1 MCRIAGIINPSL
13 PVEEISLWLQGMC
26 GAQKHGGP
34 DDEGLFMDEALHAG
48 FGHRRLS
55 LIDLSP
61 GGHQPMFYNNGRL
74 VITYNGELYNY
85 PELKEE
91 LTFLGYRFASTS
103 DTEVILAAVA
113 EWGTAAFKRFN
124 GMFAF
129 ALLNRDTATV
139 YLVRDAAGIKP
150 LYYSRLNNTLV
161 FASEVRAFG
170 QVPELCEENP
180 TWPVHFMAYGH
191 LPEPVTTLKH
201 VCPLPKGCFLT
212 YDILAQTTDCES
224 FTHFSYLEKLD
235 DREDVLKKVRHCL
248 QASVRRHLLSDA
260 PIGAFLSGGIDSSLI
275 SLLAG
280 TEVGG
285 YLNTL
290 SIYFREDVY
299 SEKKYQ
305 DIILQRLQGSHTGH
319 MLTGGEFTE
328 YLPAIMAAMDLP
340 SSDGIN
346 TWFISKYA
354 KEAGLKAV
362 LSGLGGDELFG
373 GYPSFERMEATIGL
387 QKLPNAA
394 LKAGRYSGLK
404 KLRRLAYLSL
414 PGIKGRYLFL
424 RGQFIPS
431 EIARQLGIEEE
442 QVWKTLNEHP
452 VLPDVDFLTPKNGAS
467 WMEMN
472 LYMQNQLL
480 RDSDVMS
487 MAHGIEIRVPFLDC
501 EFIRLAL
508 QISSDVKYAGEGKQ
522 LLIDAF
528 RDILPEPIY
537 NRPKMGFAFPF
548 KEWLAANEWVKAQ
561 VLASGKEAQ
570 KTYGL
575 FLNGQRHWSQ
585 VLTLLLAKNHRLETK
600 AALSYA

>member
-1 MCRIAGIINPSL
+1 MCRIAGIINDSL
-13 PVEEISLWLQGMC
+13 PTEELTGHVKAMC
-26 GAQKHGGP
+26 QSQKHGGP
-34 DDEGLFMDEALHAG
+34 DDEGLFVDEALHLG

-55 LIDLSP
+55 LIDLSL
-61 GGHQPMFYNNGRL
+61 GGHQPMFYNDGAL

-91 LTFLGYRFASTS
+91 LKYLGYHFSSAS
-103 DTEVILAAVA
+103 DTEVILAAFA
-113 EWGTAAFKRFN
+113 EWGPQAFKRFN

-129 ALLNRDTATV
+129 ALANRETKKV
-139 YLVRDAAGIKP
+139 YLVRDPAGIKP
-150 LYYSRLNNTLV
+150 LYYSSRDNNLV
-161 FASEVRAFG
+161 FASETKAFH
-170 QVPELCEENP
+170 QVTETSEENP
-180 TWPVHFMAYGH
+180 VWPVYFMAYGH
-191 LPEPVTTLKH
+191 LPEPVTTLRY
-201 VCPLPKGCFLT
+201 VSPLPKGFFLE
-212 YDILAQTTDCES
+212 YDIASKKIGLES
-224 FTHFSYLEKLD
+224 FTHFSYLEKLN
-235 DREDVLKKVRHCL
+235 DREEVLQKIRQSLKAAVE
-248 QASVRRHLLSDA
+248 RHLLSDA

-280 TEVGG
+280 AHVKD

-305 DIILQRLQGSHTGH
+305 DIILHRLQCNHSGH
-319 MLTGGEFTE
+319 LLTGGEFTE
-328 YLPAIMAAMDLP
+328 ALPAIMSAMDLP

-373 GYPSFERMEATIGL
+373 GYPSFERLQTAATL
-387 QKLPNAA
+387 QKMPNLG

-404 KLRRLAYLSL
+404 KFRRLAYLSL
-414 PGIKGRYLFL
+414 PGIKGKYLFL

-442 QVWKTLNEHP
+442 QVWKLLQDQP
-452 VLPDVDFLTPKNGAS
+452 SLPDVHFLTHKNQAS

-487 MAHGIEIRVPFLDC
+487 MAHGIEIRVPFLDS

-508 QISSDVKYAGEGKQ
+508 QISSNVKYAGEGKQ

-528 RDILPEPIY
+528 KDILPEAIY

-548 KEWLAANEWVKAQ
+548 KEWLAANAWVKDEIQSAN
-561 VLASGKEAQ
+561 KEAQ

-575 FLNGQRHWSQ
+575 FLKGQRHWSQ
-585 VLTLLLAKNHRLETK
+585 VLVLMLAKNHRPQKTLATTL
-600 AALSYA
+600 A

>member
-1 MCRIAGIINPSL
+1 MCRIAGIVNKAFPADEL
-13 PVEEISLWLQGMC
+13 TYFLKAMC

-34 DDEGLFMDEALHAG
+34 DDEGIFVEPSLALG

-61 GGHQPMFYNNGRL
+61 GGHQPMFYNDGDL
-74 VITYNGELYNY
+74 AITYNGELYNY

-91 LTFLGYRFASTS
+91 LRFLGHPFSSAS
-103 DTEVILAAVA
+103 DTEVILAAFA
-113 EWGTAAFKRFN
+113 EWGTAAFRRFN

-129 ALLNRDTATV
+129 ALFCRSQAKV

-150 LYYSRLNNTLV
+150 LYYSSRNNALT
-161 FASEVRAFG
+161 FASEVRAFR
-170 QVPELCEENP
+170 QLPVLNDEHPD
-180 TWPVHFMAYGH
+180 WPVHFMAYGH
-191 LPEPVTTLKH
+191 LPEPVTTLQH

-212 YDILAQTTDCES
+212 YDLTTCKCELES
-224 FTHFSYLEKLD
+224 FAHFSYLEKLSN
-235 DREDVLKKVRHCL
+235 REQALQKIREGL
-248 QASVRRHLLSDA
+248 QAAVRRHLLSDA

-280 TEVGG
+280 AESSTN
-285 YLNTL
+285 LNTL

-305 DIILQRLQGSHTGH
+305 DMVLQNLRCNHQGHL
-319 MLTGGEFTE
+319 LTAGDFTE
-328 YLPAIMAAMDLP
+328 ALPEIIDAMDLP

-354 KEAGLKAV
+354 REAGLKAV

-373 GYPSFERMEATIGL
+373 GYPSFERMKATASL
-387 QKLPNAA
+387 QKLPNAT
-394 LKAGRYSGLK
+394 LKAGRYSGVK
-404 KLRRLAYLSL
+404 KFRRLAYLSL
-414 PGIKGRYLFL
+414 PGTKGRYLFL

-431 EIARQLGIEEE
+431 EIARQLNASEE
-442 QVWKTLNEHP
+442 QVWKILAEQP
-452 VLPDVDFLTPKNGAS
+452 VLPNVDYLTLKNQAS

-487 MAHGIEIRVPFLDC
+487 MAHGLEIRVPFLDA

-508 QISSDVKYAGEGKQ
+508 QISSDVKYAGQGKQ

-528 RDILPEPIY
+528 KDVLPEGIY

-548 KEWLAANEWVKAQ
+548 KEWLAANTWVKEQ
-561 VLASGKEAQ
+561 MLSSGKEAQ
-570 KTYGL
+570 KTYRL

-585 VLTLLLAKNHRLETK
+585 VLVLMLAKNHRLEKK

>member
-1 MCRIAGIINPSL
+1 MCRIAGIINESIPLADLTRSL
-13 PVEEISLWLQGMC
+13 KAMC

-34 DDEGLFMDEALHAG
+34 DDEGLFADGALHAG
-48 FGHRRLS
+48 LGHRRLS

-61 GGHQPMFYNNGRL
+61 GGHQPMFYHDNKL

-91 LTFLGYRFASTS
+91 LKFLGYRFASAS
-103 DTEVILAAVA
+103 DTEVILAAFA
-113 EWGTAAFKRFN
+113 AWGTAAFKRFN

-129 ALLNRDTATV
+129 ALLNRETARL

-150 LYYSRLNNTLV
+150 LYYSTWGGNLV
-161 FASEVRAFG
+161 FASEVRAFKHL
-170 QVPELCEENP
+170 PALSEENP
-180 TWPVHFMAYGH
+180 GWPVYFMAYGH
-191 LPEPVTTLKH
+191 LPEPVTTLKY
-201 VCPLPKGCFLT
+201 VSPLPKGCFLE
-212 YDILAQTTDCES
+212 YDLLSKKKELES
-224 FTHFSYLEKLD
+224 FTHFSYLEKITS
-235 DREDVLKKVRHCL
+235 REEALQKIRTVL
-248 QASVRRHLLSDA
+248 QASVKRHLLSDA

-280 TEVGG
+280 AQVKD

-290 SIYFREDVY
+290 SIYFREDAY

-305 DIILQRLQGSHTGH
+305 DVILHRLQCNHTGH

-328 YLPAIMAAMDLP
+328 ALPEIVEAMDLP

-373 GYPSFERMEATIGL
+373 GYPSFERMKAATVL
-387 QKLPNAA
+387 QKLPNAT
-394 LKAGRYSGLK
+394 LKAGRYSGVK
-404 KLRRLAYLSL
+404 GFRRAAYLSL
-414 PGIKGRYLFL
+414 PGIKGKYLFL

-431 EIARQLGIEEE
+431 EIARQLGTEEE
-442 QVWKTLNEHP
+442 QVWKLLHAHP
-452 VLPDVDFLTPKNGAS
+452 VLPDVQFLTHENGAS

-487 MAHGIEIRVPFLDC
+487 MAHGIEIRVPFLDA

-508 QISSDVKYAGEGKQ
+508 QISSNVKYAGGGKR

-528 RDILPEPIY
+528 TDVLPEAIY

-548 KEWLAANEWVKAQ
+548 KEWLAANAWVKDEMQA
-561 VLASGKEAQ
+561 APKEAQ
-570 KTYGL
+570 RTYEL
-575 FLNGQRHWSQ
+575 FLKGRRHWSQ
-585 VLTLLLAKNHRLETK
+585 VLTLLLAKNHRFEAK
-600 AALSYA
+600 AAVSYA

>member
-1 MCRIAGIINPSL
+1 MCRIAGIVNESL
-13 PVEEISLWLQGMC
+13 SAAEMTLGLKAMC
-26 GAQKHGGP
+26 RAQKHGGP
-34 DDEGLFMDEALHAG
+34 DDEGLFVDESTGVG

-61 GGHQPMFYNNGRL
+61 GGHQPMFYNDGAL

-85 PELKEE
+85 PELKKE
-91 LTFLGYRFASTS
+91 LAYLGYQFRSTS
-103 DTEVILAAVA
+103 DTEVILAAFA
-113 EWGTAAFKRFN
+113 EWGTGAFKRFN

-129 ALLNRDTATV
+129 GLYDRNAARV
-139 YLVRDAAGIKP
+139 YLVRDPAGIKP
-150 LYYSRLNNTLV
+150 LYYAVKNEGLV
-161 FASEVRAFG
+161 FGSEVRAFY
-170 QVPELCEENP
+170 ELPDVCEENP
-180 TWPVHFMAYGH
+180 VWPVYLMAYGH

-201 VCPLPKGCFLT
+201 VYPLHKGCFLEFDLNT
-212 YDILAQTTDCES
+212 RKIDRES
-224 FTHFSYLEKLD
+224 FTHFSYLEKLN
-235 DREDVLKKVRHCL
+235 DRDDVLKKIRQGL
-248 QASVRRHLLSDA
+248 QASVKRHLLSDA

-280 TEVGG
+280 SQVKD

-290 SIYFREDVY
+290 SIYFDEGAY

-305 DIILQRLQGSHTGH
+305 DIILQRLQCNHNGH
-319 MLTGGEFTE
+319 MLTAGEFAE
-328 YLPAIMAAMDLP
+328 FLPSIIQAMDLP

-354 KEAGLKAV
+354 KETGLKAV

-373 GYPSFERMEATIGL
+373 GYPSFERMKTAGTV
-387 QKLPNAA
+387 QKLPNAT
-394 LKAGRYSGLK
+394 LKAGRYSGVK

-414 PGIKGRYLFL
+414 PGIKGKYLFL
-424 RGQFIPS
+424 RGQFVPS
-431 EIARQLGIEEE
+431 EIARQLGMDEE
-442 QVWKTLNEHP
+442 QVWKLLDEQP
-452 VLPDVDFLTPKNGAS
+452 VLPDVHYLTPKNQAS

-487 MAHGIEIRVPFLDC
+487 MAHGIEIRVPFLDA
-501 EFIRLAL
+501 EFIRLTL
-508 QISSDVKYAGEGKQ
+508 QISSDVKYASEGKQ

-528 RDILPEPIY
+528 RDLLPEAIY

-548 KEWLAANEWVKAQ
+548 KEWIASNAWVKDEMQ
-561 VLASGKEAQ
+561 NASKEAQ

-575 FLNGQRHWSQ
+575 FLQNQRHWSQ
-585 VLTLLLAKNHRLETK
+585 VLTLLLAKNRRT
-600 AALSYA
+600 AVPAQVALA

>member
-1 MCRIAGIINPSL
+1 MSYN
-13 PVEEISLWLQGMC
+13 
-26 GAQKHGGP
+26 GG
-34 DDEGLFMDEALHAG
+34 D
-48 FGHRRLS
+48 
-55 LIDLSP
+55 
-61 GGHQPMFYNNGRL
+61 L

-85 PELKEE
+85 PALKEE
-91 LTFLGYRFASTS
+91 LKFLGYRFSSTS
-103 DTEVILAAVA
+103 DTEVILAAFA
-113 EWGTAAFKRFN
+113 AWGTAAFKRFN

-129 ALLNRDTATV
+129 ALFCRSQAKV

-150 LYYSRLNNTLV
+150 LYYASRGKALV
-161 FASEVRAFG
+161 FASEVRAF
-170 QVPELCEENP
+170 QSSPELTEENAA
-180 TWPVHFMAYGH
+180 WPVYLMAYGH
-191 LPEPVTTLKH
+191 LPEPLTTLQH
-201 VCPLPKGCFLT
+201 VRPLPKGFFLA
-212 YDILAQTTDCES
+212 YDLLTEKADLES
-224 FTHFSYLEKLD
+224 FTHFSYLEKLA
-235 DREDVLKKVRHCL
+235 DRDEVLQKIRHCL

-280 TEVGG
+280 AEVKD

-305 DIILQRLQGSHTGH
+305 DLILHRLQCNHHGH
-319 MLTGGEFTE
+319 MLTAGEFTE
-328 YLPAIMAAMDLP
+328 ALPEIMAAMDLP

-354 KEAGLKAV
+354 KESGLKAV

-373 GYPSFERMEATIGL
+373 GYPSFARMEATLRL

-394 LKAGRYSGLK
+394 LRAGRYSGVK
-404 KLRRLAYLSL
+404 KLRRLPYLSL
-414 PGIKGRYLFL
+414 SGMKGRYLFL

-431 EIARQLGIEEE
+431 EIARQSGMEEE
-442 QVWKTLNEHP
+442 QVWKILEEQP
-452 VLPDVDFLTPKNGAS
+452 VLPDVRFLTPKNGAS

-487 MAHGIEIRVPFLDC
+487 MAHGIEIRVPFLDA

-508 QISSDVKYAGEGKQ
+508 QITSRVKYAANGKQ

-528 RDILPEPIY
+528 KDVLPEAIY

-548 KEWLAANEWVKAQ
+548 KEWLAANAWVKDEMQ
-561 VLASGKEAQ
+561 SASREAQ
-570 KTYGL
+570 NTFGL
-575 FLNGQRHWSQ
+575 FLKGQRHWSQ
-585 VLTLLLAKNHRLETK
+585 VLTLLLAKNHRIETK
-600 AALSYA
+600 AAVSYA

>member
-1 MCRIAGIINPSL
+1 
-13 PVEEISLWLQGMC
+13 MC

-34 DDEGLFMDEALHAG
+34 DDEGLFVDEPLCVG
-48 FGHRRLS
+48 LGHRRLS

-61 GGHQPMFYNNGRL
+61 SGHQPMFYNDGAL

-91 LTFLGYRFASTS
+91 LAFLGYRFTSTS
-103 DTEVILAAVA
+103 DTEVILASFA
-113 EWGTAAFKRFN
+113 EWGTDAFKKFN

-129 ALLNRDTATV
+129 ALLNRKTAKV
-139 YLVRDAAGIKP
+139 YLVRDPAGIKP
-150 LYYSRLNNTLV
+150 LYYSTRNKNLV
-161 FASEVRAFG
+161 FASEVRAF
-170 QVPELCEENP
+170 VHIPELCEENP
-180 TWPVHFMAYGH
+180 TWPIQFMAYGH

-201 VCPLPKGCFLT
+201 VCPLPKGCFLQ
-212 YDILAQTTDCES
+212 YDVLTRTSGLES
-224 FTHFSYLEKLD
+224 FTHFSYLEKLSN
-235 DREDVLKKVRHCL
+235 REDVLQKLRQCL
-248 QASVRRHLLSDA
+248 KASVKRHLLSDA

-280 TEVGG
+280 AEVND

-305 DIILQRLQGSHTGH
+305 DLILHRLQCNHTGH

-328 YLPAIMAAMDLP
+328 YLPAIIAAMDLP

-346 TWFISKYA
+346 TWFISKFA
-354 KEAGLKAV
+354 REAGLKAV

-373 GYPSFERMEATIGL
+373 GYPSFERMEAAASL
-387 QKLPNAA
+387 QKMPNAA

-404 KLRRLAYLSL
+404 KLRRLSYLSL

-431 EIARQLGIEEE
+431 EIARQLDVEEE
-442 QVWKTLNEHP
+442 QVWKVLGEQP
-452 VLPDVDFLTPKNGAS
+452 VLSDVHFLTPKNQAS

-487 MAHGIEIRVPFLDC
+487 MAHGIEIRVPFLDA
-501 EFIRLAL
+501 EFVRLAL
-508 QISSDVKYAGEGKQ
+508 QISSNVKYAGEGKQ

-528 RDILPEPIY
+528 KDTLPEAIY

-548 KEWLAANEWVKAQ
+548 KEWLAANVWVRDQ
-561 VLASGKEAQ
+561 LLSSDKEAQ

-575 FLNGQRHWSQ
+575 FLKGQRHWSQ
-585 VLTLLLAKNHRLETK
+585 VLTLLLAKTHRLETK
-600 AALSYA
+600 AAFSYA

>member
-1 MCRIAGIINPSL
+1 MCRIAGILNPSL
-13 PVEEISLWLQGMC
+13 SAEELSLSLKAMC

-34 DDEGLFMDEALHAG
+34 DDEGLFADEQLCIG
-48 FGHRRLS
+48 LGHRRLS
-55 LIDLSP
+55 LIDLTP
-61 GGHQPMFYNNGRL
+61 GGHQPMFYNDGAL

-103 DTEVILAAVA
+103 DTEVILASFA
-113 EWGTAAFKRFN
+113 EWGTDAFKKFN

-129 ALLNRDTATV
+129 ALLNRKTAKV
-139 YLVRDAAGIKP
+139 YLVRDPAGIKP
-150 LYYSRLNNTLV
+150 LYYSTWNKNLV
-161 FASEVRAFG
+161 FASEVRAFAHL
-170 QVPELCEENP
+170 PELCEENP
-180 TWPVHFMAYGH
+180 TWPVQFMAYGH

-201 VCPLPKGCFLT
+201 VCPLPKGCFLQ
-212 YDILAQTTDCES
+212 YDVLTRTASLES
-224 FTHFSYLEKLD
+224 FTHFSYLEKLSN
-235 DREDVLKKVRHCL
+235 REDVLQKLRQCL
-248 QASVRRHLLSDA
+248 KASVKRHLLSDA

-280 TEVGG
+280 AEVSD

-305 DIILQRLQGSHTGH
+305 DLILHRLQCNHTGH

-328 YLPAIMAAMDLP
+328 YLPAIIAAMDLP

-346 TWFISKYA
+346 TWFISKFA

-387 QKLPNAA
+387 QKMPNAA
-394 LKAGRYSGLK
+394 LKAGRFSGLK
-404 KLRRLAYLSL
+404 KLRRLSYLSL
-414 PGIKGRYLFL
+414 PDIKGRYLFL

-431 EIARQLGIEEE
+431 EIARQLDVDEE
-442 QVWKTLNEHP
+442 QVWKVLSEQP
-452 VLPDVDFLTPKNGAS
+452 VLSDVHFLTPKNQAS

-487 MAHGIEIRVPFLDC
+487 MAHGIEIRVPFLDA
-501 EFIRLAL
+501 EFVRLAL
-508 QISSDVKYAGEGKQ
+508 QISSTVKYAGEGKQ

-528 RDILPEPIY
+528 KDTLPEAIY

-548 KEWLAANEWVKAQ
+548 KEWLAANAWVRDQ
-561 VLASGKEAQ
+561 LLSSDKEAQ

-575 FLNGQRHWSQ
+575 FLKGQRHWSQ